1 MRPSLLR
8 NSRTLDGGNEFEAH
22 GLGTEFGLLSLLV
35 AQLVVSETAL
45 VEFLT
50 GGNQVE
56 DDASQSVR
64 CGCDGLGSTKL
75 GPHSSV
81 EVAEGA
87 FTVVQRLSRHP
98 ERRGRSA
105 VDLSRTHPKDFTG
118 TAPPL
123 SRKLFPGFA
132 SKNFDFAGH
141 DVVGLTFRALTV
153 SVAMSPHAGTRQTRL
168 TFEN

>member
-1 MRPSLLR
+1 MQDPDAQRNTPRP
-8 NSRTLDGGNEFEAH
+8 DGGNEFEAH

-35 AQLVVSETAL
+35 AQLVGSETAV

-56 DDASQSVR
+56 DDASQFVR
-64 CGCDGLGSTKL
+64 CSCDGLGSTKL

-98 ERRGRSA
+98 QRRGRSA
-105 VDLSRTHPKDFTG
+105 VDLSRTHPKDFTA
-118 TAPPL
+118 T
-123 SRKLFPGFA
+123 
-132 SKNFDFAGH
+132 NI
-141 DVVGLTFRALTV
+141 VVWA
-153 SVAMSPHAGTRQTRL
+153 
-168 TFEN
+168 